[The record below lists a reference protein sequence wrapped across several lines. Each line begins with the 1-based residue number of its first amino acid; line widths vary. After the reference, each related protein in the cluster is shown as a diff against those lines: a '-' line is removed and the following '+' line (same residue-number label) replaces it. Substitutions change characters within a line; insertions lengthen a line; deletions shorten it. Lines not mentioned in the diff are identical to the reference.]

1 MLGVMKKQTGRGAAS
16 TRPTD
21 QDGASQIDVALHASE
36 SLVSVRVVGTEHE
49 LPLPP
54 KNVMRVGRGSV
65 DVRIPDVGD
74 KSLVSREHAEFV
86 RQGTEAGTWLQV
98 VDLGSRYGTFFK
110 QGRERDFA
118 VRAGE
123 RFRLADVE
131 LLVMDK
137 SLVRLRQVLGG
148 FFGYSN
154 HQIIDA
160 HLTLVVENEPLLL
173 IGARGSERGH
183 LAQAI
188 HETSRRRGR
197 PFVTVPKPNA
207 DRDTLRPV
215 FKSAANGT
223 LFVSLDNL
231 GPRAGL
237 GPLVGLLFDPAYN
250 VRPILAA
257 RDLQVVCHALDA
269 STAHFTP
276 LTVPP
281 VVEWRKDVPAAL
293 DAMLEEMG
301 SPHRVAALG
310 RNRLKAMSAYDWP
323 RNRTELR
330 ETAQRLAVLLA
341 NQLNKSAAA
350 TALGEDYET
359 YRRALLRVGAIE
371 VQHRGE

>member
-1 MLGVMKKQTGRGAAS
+1 MKKHAGPAAAS

-21 QDGASQIDVALHASE
+21 QDGSSHINVALHASE
-36 SLVSVRVVGTEHE
+36 SIVAMRVVGTEHE

-54 KNVMRVGRGSV
+54 KNVMRVGRGAV

-74 KSLVSREHAEFV
+74 KPLVSREHAELT
-86 RQGTEAGTWLQV
+86 RQGTDAGTWLQV

-131 LLVMDK
+131 LMVMDK
-137 SLVRLRQVLGG
+137 SLVRLRHVLGG
-148 FFGYSN
+148 FLGYSN
-154 HQIIDA
+154 HRLIDD
-160 HLTLVVENEPLLL
+160 HLALIVENDPLLL

-188 HETSRRRGR
+188 HETSRRRGY

-207 DRDTLRPV
+207 DRETLRPV
-215 FKSAANGT
+215 FKSATNGT

-237 GPLVGLLFDPAYN
+237 GPLVSLLFDPTYN
-250 VRPILAA
+250 IRPILAA

-276 LTVPP
+276 MTVPP
-281 VVEWRKDVPAAL
+281 VIDWRKDVPAAL
-293 DAMLEEMG
+293 DAMLEELG
-301 SPHRVAALG
+301 THHRVIELG
-310 RNRLKAMSAYDWP
+310 RNRVRAMATYDWP

-330 ETAQRLAVLLA
+330 ETAQRIAVLLA
-341 NQLNKSAAA
+341 HRMNKSAAA

-359 YRRALLRVGAIE
+359 FRRALARVGAIE